1 MRYGDNEFPSAT
13 GRPLGPSWYNSLL
26 VDIHHTRCVYRKLT
40 SRRHAQRSG
49 GTRNLQSC
57 SYLFCA
63 CWLWTCHSK
72 DQDLLTYN
80 IKVLCITLR
89 LHAWLQEKKA
99 IYKTAGGIIASILKL
114 VHTKTWRYT
123 YVNHYSHTCTC
134 ICVDGVYSYQ
144 TSYGFASGQILRR
157 SQGTLLPSSG
167 EPKVSNPWNNVQC
180 KDSI

>member
-1 MRYGDNEFPSAT
+1 MFVSV
-13 GRPLGPSWYNSLL
+13 LCLL
-26 VDIHHTRCVYRKLT
+26 ALALAFKRSGSPHLQYQSVVYHITTTCTT
-40 SRRHAQRSG
+40 SR
-49 GTRNLQSC
+49 
-57 SYLFCA
+57 
-63 CWLWTCHSK
+63 
-72 DQDLLTYN
+72 
-80 IKVLCITLR
+80 
-89 LHAWLQEKKA
+89 KKA